1 VHLSRAGEKGDRSF
15 ISSKLISE
23 DAVGMCVKVSGLE
36 GLQVDQV
43 LGDGVSL
50 DEEEFAEICKV
61 MEDDQADIYKDVYRH
76 FLEYFKR
83 IDEEGQGKLLGDTFK
98 SVLTELEESHGM
110 SFMTDRAAALIKTA
124 EACAKD
130 PDENKGL
137 EQPEGEGEMIFYEDF
152 LRKELK
158 SPRDLKL

>member
-1 VHLSRAGEKGDRSF
+1 
-15 ISSKLISE
+15 
-23 DAVGMCVKVSGLE
+23 MCVKVSGLE
-36 GLQVDQV
+36 GLQVDQI

-152 LRKELK
+152 LCKELK
-158 SPRDLKL
+158 SPRDFKL